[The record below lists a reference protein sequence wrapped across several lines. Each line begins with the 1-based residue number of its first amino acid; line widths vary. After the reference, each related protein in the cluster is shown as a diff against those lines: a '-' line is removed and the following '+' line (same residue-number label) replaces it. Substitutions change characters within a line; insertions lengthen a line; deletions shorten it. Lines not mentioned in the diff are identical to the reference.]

1 MTVGNLTYEVT
12 ESSREDKTTTGLKHN
27 GVSWLSSKASFLIVI
42 FSVLATFFNAD
53 RFKTLIN
60 PILKQENHSCHH
72 WIIAGEPLSVTVR
85 TLFSS
90 QMNIQ

>member
-1 MTVGNLTYEVT
+1 MTVGNLTYELT
-12 ESSREDKTTTGLKHN
+12 ESSREDETTTGLKHN

-60 PILKQENHSCHH
+60 PILK
-72 WIIAGEPLSVTVR
+72 
-85 TLFSS
+85 
-90 QMNIQ
+90 